1 MTTLYKVLLRKEDV
15 AVRTVLCTEFDDARE
30 MAIVWSRMLRR
41 WGYKEDEK
49 TTAMFRGDWIGT
61 TYFFK
66 RTFLDV
72 NMYSVSID
80 NHSYIEDGK
89 LFGALD

>member
-15 AVRTVLCTEFDDARE
+15 AVRTVFCTEFDDARE

-66 RTFLDV
+66 RTFLDM

-89 LFGALD
+89 IVASLD

>member
-15 AVRTVLCTEFDDARE
+15 AVRTVFCTEFDDARE

-41 WGYKEDEK
+41 WGYEEDEK

-66 RTFLDV
+66 STPRDV
-72 NMYSVSID
+72 KMYTISID
-80 NHSYIEDGK
+80 NHCYIEDGK
-89 LFGALD
+89 IFGFVE

>member
-1 MTTLYKVLLRKEDV
+1 MKTLYKVTLRKEDV
-15 AVRTVLCTEFDDARE
+15 SERTVLCTEFDDARE
-30 MAIVWSRMLRR
+30 VYRIWSAMLRR

-49 TTAMFRGDWIGT
+49 TTALFRGDWIGT

-66 RTFLDV
+66 STHIDV
-72 NMYSVSID
+72 KMYTISID

-89 LFGALD
+89 IVASLD